1 MGPSQISP
9 LYTRV
14 KEVIVTIIIILINI
28 IITVFMVNQAFCEDT
43 FDGDFGQQ
51 LKKGMD
57 ELLIVKLW
65 KKGATTEVR
74 VNGVREGVPE
84 FRYELCFYHGLC
96 LKGKPWSCRHPVRG

>member
-1 MGPSQISP
+1 MRNTVFMVNQVFIIS
-9 LYTRV
+9 
-14 KEVIVTIIIILINI
+14 III

-84 FRYELCFYHGLC
+84 YRYELCFLSVGL
-96 LKGKPWSCRHPVRG
+96 LGL

>member
-1 MGPSQISP
+1 M
-9 LYTRV
+9 R
-14 KEVIVTIIIILINI
+14 N
-28 IITVFMVNQAFCEDT
+28 TVFMVNQAFCEDT

-74 VNGVREGVPE
+74 GNDRVLGKESRNTDIGGRSMFLVFGVAIAHFLFV
-84 FRYELCFYHGLC
+84 GL
-96 LKGKPWSCRHPVRG
+96 L

>member
-1 MGPSQISP
+1 M
-9 LYTRV
+9 R
-14 KEVIVTIIIILINI
+14 N
-28 IITVFMVNQAFCEDT
+28 TVFMVNQAFCEDT

-74 VNGVREGVPE
+74 GNDSVREGVTE
-84 FRYELCFYHGLC
+84 YRYSMFLVFGVAIAPLSPVGL
-96 LKGKPWSCRHPVRG
+96 LWHFVVRGVAAAVAVFHRVTAAVQML